1 MRKYPV
7 LLILL
12 ILVLALSLLITSC
25 QNTQNSSEGK
35 VVQADTVDTDNN
47 GEKEDNKEDS
57 KEDDNEDSKEPSEED
72 IKAEYEKRV
81 EERNALEEQR
91 KKDLGDFYVPLLPL
105 DDERDK
111 EKVEAKGLFV
121 TGNVAGMTVD
131 KANVE
136 MYAEYTTALHEK
148 NNVKI
153 SELSSKV
160 DKFNKFEKILGIA
173 VATEVNS
180 LVIDVKDDN
189 GLMTY
194 KSNLPIV
201 KQVEADNYSRI
212 KDVKVLMELLDEYDI
227 YPIARIVTFKDKNFA
242 SNRFDHAIQL
252 KNGGVWRDNKGVAWV
267 NPFDRFVWDYNI
279 AIAKEA
285 VLNGFKEI
293 QFDYIRFPDN
303 AKSYNLTTHFPGRED
318 RTKDE
323 AIEDFLEHA
332 KNELEPYRV
341 NIAADV
347 FGVITRSWDDR
358 PEDIGQ
364 TWRKMAKSIDY
375 MCPMIYPSHYGTGWY
390 GYSVPDQHPY
400 GVLAGS
406 LREAIER
413 NASLENPP
421 VIRPWI
427 QGFTADWVSGYIKY
441 GPNELREQIL
451 AGKELGINDY
461 LVWNSSN
468 VYNPLAYFPSE
479 AENNVVVPDRIQ
491 DKEKDLLGRTPDSV
505 LKDYLGAEKNK
516 KYSKMYLLTPV
527 EDRVYDYEEFKSS
540 IDGLNLKLV
549 KFNVKE
555 YTLIDENN
563 AEVKLSYE
571 YSTKVEEKELKALN
585 EDDTWKLKKENSI
598 WKVIR
603 PEIKTI
609 EVEQAQ

>member
-7 LLILL
+7 LLTLL
-12 ILVLALSLLITSC
+12 VLILALSLLITGC
-25 QNTQNSSEGK
+25 QTSKDPSDSK
-35 VVQADTVDTDNN
+35 VVQADTIDTDND
-47 GEKEDNKEDS
+47 EQKEDE
-57 KEDDNEDSKEPSEED
+57 KEPSEED
-72 IKAEYEKRV
+72 KKAEQEKKI

-105 DDERDK
+105 DDEREI

-136 MYAEYTTALHEK
+136 MYAEYTKALHE
-148 NNVKI
+148 NNNAKVN
-153 SELSSKV
+153 ELSSKV
-160 DKFNKFEKILGIA
+160 NNLNKFEKILGIA
-173 VATEVNS
+173 VATEINS
-180 LVIDVKDDN
+180 LVIDVKDDD

-194 KSNLPIV
+194 KSNLSIV
-201 KQVEADNYSRI
+201 EQVEADKNPRI
-212 KDVKVLMELLDEYDI
+212 KDINALMELLKEYDI

-242 SNRFDHAIQL
+242 SHRTDHAIQL
-252 KNGGVWRDNKGVAWV
+252 KSGGTWRDNKGVAWV
-267 NPFDRFVWDYNI
+267 NPFDKYVWNYNI

-303 AKSYNLTTHFPGRED
+303 AKSYNPVTLFPGRED

-323 AIEDFLEHA
+323 AIEDFLEYA
-332 KNELEPYRV
+332 KQELEPYRV
-341 NIAADV
+341 NLAADV
-347 FGVITRSWDDR
+347 FGVITKSWDDK

-390 GYSVPDQHPY
+390 GYTVPDQHPY
-400 GVLAGS
+400 GVLAGA
-406 LREAIER
+406 LKEAIER
-413 NASLENPP
+413 NASLEDPP
-421 VIRPWI
+421 IIRPWI
-427 QGFTADWVSGYIKY
+427 QGFTASWVPGYIKY
-441 GPNELREQIL
+441 NPKEVRDQIL
-451 AGKELGINDY
+451 AGKELGINEY
-461 LVWNSSN
+461 IVWNASN

-479 AENNVVVPDRIQ
+479 AENNVIAPDKRQ
-491 DKEKDLLGRTPDSV
+491 DKEKDLIGRTPDSV
-505 LKDYLGAEKNK
+505 LKDYLSAEKNK
-516 KYSKMYLLTPV
+516 VYSKMYLLTPV
-527 EDRVYDYEEFKSS
+527 KDRVFNFEEFKTGIES
-540 IDGLNLKLV
+540 LNLKLV
-549 KFNVKE
+549 KFDVKE

-571 YSTKVEEKELKALN
+571 YSTKVEEKELKAIN

-598 WKVIR
+598 WKVMR
-603 PEIKTI
+603 PEIKPI

>member
-1 MRKYPV
+1 MKKYPV
-7 LLILL
+7 FLTL
-12 ILVLALSLLITSC
+12 LVLVIALSLLATGCQTSKDP
-25 QNTQNSSEGK
+25 SDGK
-35 VVQADTVDTDNN
+35 VVQADTIDTDND
-47 GEKEDNKEDS
+47 EQKEDKE
-57 KEDDNEDSKEPSEED
+57 EPSEEEK
-72 IKAEYEKRV
+72 KAEQEKKI
-81 EERNALEEQR
+81 EERKNLEEQR

-105 DDERDK
+105 DDEREK
-111 EKVEAKGLFV
+111 EKIEAKGLFV

-136 MYAEYTTALHEK
+136 IYAEYTKALHE
-148 NNVKI
+148 NNNTRI
-153 SELSSKV
+153 NELSSKV
-160 DKFNKFEKILGIA
+160 ENLNKFEKILGIA
-173 VATEVNS
+173 VATEINS
-180 LVIDVKDDN
+180 LVIDVKDDD

-201 KQVEADNYSRI
+201 EQVEADKNPRI
-212 KDVKVLMELLDEYDI
+212 KDIKALMELLKEYDI

-242 SNRFDHAIQL
+242 SHRTDHAIQL
-252 KNGGVWRDNKGVAWV
+252 KSGGTWRDNKGVAWV
-267 NPFDRFVWDYNI
+267 NPYDEFVWNYNI

-303 AKSYNLTTHFPGRED
+303 AKSYNPVTLFPGRED

-323 AIEDFLEHA
+323 AIEDFLGYA
-332 KNELEPYRV
+332 KQELEPYRV
-341 NIAADV
+341 NLAADV
-347 FGVITRSWDDR
+347 FGVITKSWDDK

-390 GYSVPDQHPY
+390 GYTVPDQHPY
-400 GVLAGS
+400 GVLAGA
-406 LREAIER
+406 LKEAIER

-427 QGFTADWVSGYIKY
+427 QGFSAPWVPGHIKY
-441 GPNELREQIL
+441 NPKEVRDQIL
-451 AGKELGINDY
+451 AGRELGINEY
-461 LVWNSSN
+461 LVWNASN

-479 AENNVVVPDRIQ
+479 TENNVITPDKRQ
-491 DKEKDLLGRTPDSV
+491 DKEKDLIGRTPDSV

-516 KYSKMYLLTPV
+516 VYSKMYLLTPV
-527 EDRVYDYEEFKSS
+527 KERVFNFEEFKTGIES
-540 IDGLNLKLV
+540 LNLKLV
-549 KFNVKE
+549 RFEIKE

-571 YSTKVEEKELKALN
+571 YSTKIEEKELKAIN

-603 PEIKTI
+603 PEIKPI